1 MDLKEKML
9 KVKNL
14 GITIK
19 FLSLKTEISEAT
31 LYSFSCG
38 KRELSKEKA
47 EKLNKILDN
56 ILSL

>member
-1 MDLKEKML
+1 MELKEKML

-19 FLSLKTEISEAT
+19 FIALKTEINEAT

-38 KRELSKEKA
+38 KRDLSKEKA
-47 EKLNKILDN
+47 EKLNEVLDN

>member
-1 MDLKEKML
+1 MELKEKLL

-14 GITIK
+14 GVTIK
-19 FLSLKTEISEAT
+19 FIAFKTEINEAT

-38 KRELSKEKA
+38 KRELGKEKA
-47 EKLNKILDN
+47 EKLNKVLDN